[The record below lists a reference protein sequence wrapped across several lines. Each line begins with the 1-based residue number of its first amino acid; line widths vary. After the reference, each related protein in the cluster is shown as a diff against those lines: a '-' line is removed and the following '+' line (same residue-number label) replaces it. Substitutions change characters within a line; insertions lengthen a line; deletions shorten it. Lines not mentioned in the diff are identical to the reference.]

1 MTTHAVNDA
10 EKEEHSSSAG
20 GIANWYNHYEN
31 EDIWGYEYEDICFTL
46 FIADLFVI
54 ARYPSSEA

>member
-1 MTTHAVNDA
+1 VTTHAVNDA

-31 EDIWGYEYEDICFTL
+31 EDI
-46 FIADLFVI
+46 
-54 ARYPSSEA
+54 